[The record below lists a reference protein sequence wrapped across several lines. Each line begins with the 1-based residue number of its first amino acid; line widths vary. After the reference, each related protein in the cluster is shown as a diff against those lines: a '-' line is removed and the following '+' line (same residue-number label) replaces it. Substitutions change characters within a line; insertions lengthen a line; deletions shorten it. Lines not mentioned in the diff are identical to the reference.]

1 MAYDKE
7 LAARVRR
14 AFGKVAN
21 VVEKPMFG
29 GLTFMVG
36 GNLCCGVLK
45 DELMIRLDRDT
56 NLATLDS
63 SFVRVCDLTSRPMR
77 GLFVVSAAGCSTQRG
92 VNNWIR
98 HAIDH
103 ARTLR
108 PK

>member
-14 AFGKVAN
+14 AFSKVPN

-29 GLTFMVG
+29 GLTFMVD

-56 NLATLDS
+56 DLATLDS
-63 SFVRVCDLTSRPMR
+63 PNIRVCDLTSRPMR
-77 GLFVVSAAGCSTQRG
+77 GLFVVDAPGCSTQRG
-92 VNNWIR
+92 VNRWIR
-98 HAIDH
+98 RAIDH
-103 ARTLR
+103 ALSL
-108 PK
+108 PAK